1 MAERQRAHIALCR
14 EHNTIRAHKDQTKNS
29 RGCVHQYKSP
39 HENVLENVIPQG
51 KSLTDIILQMRYGW
65 GGKKNILLYTPP
77 LLSLMLEGLWRRD
90 ATVTIFTSAFW
101 YICDAFWG
109 NTLPFCTRFHPFCR
123 KYCKSPKWKPL
134 NSSSLRLT
142 RIDVI
147 ASLGL
152 PWKHGA
158 PKNSNTLIQPAL
170 GLAWRGWLFVSIHNP
185 SSDS

>member
-1 MAERQRAHIALCR
+1 MHIKHTQKCSQKCYSSTLVTGRYYPTDALWMR
-14 EHNTIRAHKDQTKNS
+14 RKKKHPYIHT
-29 RGCVHQYKSP
+29 
-39 HENVLENVIPQG
+39 
-51 KSLTDIILQMRYGW
+51 SLTIADARRVGATWCHCAHFHFCILIHLYFRCIL
-65 GGKKNILLYTPP
+65 GGNIL
-77 LLSLMLEGLWRRD
+77 
-90 ATVTIFTSAFW
+90 
-101 YICDAFWG
+101 
-109 NTLPFCTRFHPFCR
+109 PFSTRFHPFCR

-185 SSDS
+185 SSDSKQ

>member
-1 MAERQRAHIALCR
+1 MHIKHTEMFSEMLFLNASLWQVPSHRCTVD
-14 EHNTIRAHKDQTKNS
+14 EEEKKHPYIHT
-29 RGCVHQYKSP
+29 
-39 HENVLENVIPQG
+39 
-51 KSLTDIILQMRYGW
+51 SLTIADARRVGATWCHCDHFHFCILIHLYFRCIF
-65 GGKKNILLYTPP
+65 GGNIL
-77 LLSLMLEGLWRRD
+77 
-90 ATVTIFTSAFW
+90 
-101 YICDAFWG
+101 
-109 NTLPFCTRFHPFCR
+109 PFSTRFHPFCR

-185 SSDS
+185 SSDSKQ